1 MSLADIS
8 KNLEK
13 AQRIKAALTT
23 LKNELVSSYDSFK
36 GTELEGPIGELMVHS
51 FNYLKEL
58 PGEVATPATPEG
70 QSPNTNEEA
79 EKPSIGARLGKEQQ
93 AINEAVKKGAA
104 HYFDLN
110 RD

>member
-1 MSLADIS
+1 MSLQDTS

-51 FNYLKEL
+51 INYLKVL
-58 PGEVATPATPEG
+58 PGEDATTPED
-70 QSPNTNEEA
+70 QSPPKEA
-79 EKPSIGARLGKEQQ
+79 EPQSIGARLGKTQREM
-93 AINEAVKKGAA
+93 IEAVKKATA
-104 HYFDLN
+104 HYW
-110 RD
+110 